1 MAINPGP
8 GQHVNTS
15 EVTVDENGHG
25 QERAGIGVGVSLF
38 VYLQSLDLLTT
49 LLGFEL
55 GASEASPFIRVLM
68 YAGPRAGVFISK
80 LVALGVAGLCVWL
93 GKRHVLRLANY
104 WYGALV
110 LWNLLVTLAAANR
123 FHG

>member
-1 MAINPGP
+1 MLFRDYELVLTCQIGAAAYTLTNRLDFRESGLRIAYGFDSMAINPGP

-38 VYLQSLDLLTT
+38 VYLQSLDLLTP

-55 GASEASPFIRVLM
+55 GASEASPFI
-68 YAGPRAGVFISK
+68 
-80 LVALGVAGLCVWL
+80 
-93 GKRHVLRLANY
+93 
-104 WYGALV
+104 
-110 LWNLLVTLAAANR
+110 
-123 FHG
+123 